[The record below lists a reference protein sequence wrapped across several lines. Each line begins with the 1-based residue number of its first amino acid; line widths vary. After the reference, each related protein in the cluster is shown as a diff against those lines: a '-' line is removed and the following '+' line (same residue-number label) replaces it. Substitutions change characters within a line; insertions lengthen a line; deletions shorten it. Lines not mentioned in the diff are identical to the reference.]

1 MEQIQW
7 CRSNVTENNEGPF
20 RWHFVTGAEYW
31 GTARKLLV
39 AQLPLFCSIVDKSD
53 VVFTD
58 IHFSRHL
65 TPGADA
71 TEGGINAIITDST
84 LVERQTNTISYP
96 HLYMRYY
103 LDRTG
108 FKTDCASPNLDSIAI
123 AHWYPHGHCYWRNA
137 SKSVEQRQTQ
147 TLAMLTSR
155 HTGKTGKTP
164 KREATYK

>member
-1 MEQIQW
+1 M
-7 CRSNVTENNEGPF
+7 
-20 RWHFVTGAEYW
+20 
-31 GTARKLLV
+31 V
-39 AQLPLFCSIVDKSD
+39 AQLPLFCLKRD

-58 IHFSRHL
+58 INFSSHL

-108 FKTDCASPNLDSIAI
+108 FKTQIVL
-123 AHWYPHGHCYWRNA
+123 
-137 SKSVEQRQTQ
+137 VQTWI
-147 TLAMLTSR
+147 
-155 HTGKTGKTP
+155 P
-164 KREATYK
+164 